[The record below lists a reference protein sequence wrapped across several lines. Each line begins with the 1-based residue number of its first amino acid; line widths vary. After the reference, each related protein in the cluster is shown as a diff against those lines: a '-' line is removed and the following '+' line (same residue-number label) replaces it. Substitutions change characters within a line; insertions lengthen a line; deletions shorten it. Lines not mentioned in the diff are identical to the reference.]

1 MNRGMVP
8 VTDTAQSVLDTTLKP
23 AARQAP
29 AAYEDSAPR
38 SDWSVLK
45 RLFRDYLW
53 VHRARIAVSLASMLV
68 VSATTVASMKLIELI
83 VDDVLVKKDL
93 DQLLMIAG
101 LLVGVSIVKAS
112 AGALQGT
119 MTSYFTMR
127 AIADLQIVLFNR
139 IIQADL
145 ARHNETHSGRFA
157 AHFLN
162 DTQMI
167 RRTISGTL
175 TNLTKEGT
183 IALGLIIFVYFQ
195 DFVLAVM
202 ATIVLPLIALMVRQ
216 LRRRIQKATRRG
228 MAETGV
234 LSSLMMDSFDGVRVV
249 KAYGQEAREMARMET
264 SVNRRLRFQLKALYA
279 QVLTSPITEALT
291 SLALAGVLLYGGFKV
306 INGALTPGEFVS
318 IIASIG
324 AAYRPMRTVAR
335 QMTDIAEGVAA
346 ADRVFKA
353 IDVEPTITDA
363 PNAPDLNVSHGHV
376 RLEDVQFGYR
386 DTVKALHNLTIDAP
400 AGAKVALVGPSG
412 AGKSTV
418 LNLIPRF
425 YDVQS
430 GRVLIDGQDIRAVRL
445 ASLRKALSLVTQ
457 EPYLFDDTIAA
468 NIAYGRPDASP
479 AAIEAAAR
487 AAAAHDFIMDLGQG
501 YDSVVGEKGVTLSGG
516 QRQRIA
522 IARAILADAPI
533 LLLDEATSALDT
545 ESERLIQEAL
555 RRLMVGRTSIVI
567 AHRLSTIMD
576 ADIIYVLD
584 KGRVVE
590 SGSHRDLL
598 AADGLYAQLYRTQ
611 FTEPA

>member
-1 MNRGMVP
+1 M
-8 VTDTAQSVLDTTLKP
+8 TDTAQPVLDTAL
-23 AARQAP
+23 AP
-29 AAYEDSAPR
+29 ATAPR
-38 SDWSVLK
+38 AAAHGESKAPSDWSVLK
-45 RLFRDYLW
+45 RLFREYLW
-53 VHRARIAVSLASMLV
+53 AHRGRIGLSLGSMLI
-68 VSATTVASMKLIELI
+68 VSAMTVASMKLIELI

-93 DQLLMIAG
+93 DQLWFIAG
-101 LLVGVSIVKAS
+101 LLVGVAVVKAG

-127 AIADLQIVLFNR
+127 AIADLQIDLFNR
-139 IIQADL
+139 IIKADL

-157 AHFLN
+157 ANFLN
-162 DTQMI
+162 DTQLI

-183 IALGLIIFVYFQ
+183 IAIGLILFVYFQ
-195 DFVLAVM
+195 DFGLAVM
-202 ATIVLPLIALMVRQ
+202 ATVVLPLIAFLVRK
-216 LRRRIQKATRRG
+216 LRHRIQKATRRG

-234 LSSLMMDSFDGVRVV
+234 LSSLMMDSLDGVRVV
-249 KAYGQEAREMARMET
+249 KAYGQEAREMARMGR
-264 SVNRRLRFQLKALYA
+264 SIDRRLRFQLKALYA

-291 SLALAGVLLYGGFKV
+291 SLALAGVLLYGGLKV
-306 INGALTPGEFVS
+306 IDGGLTPGEFVS

-346 ADRVFKA
+346 ADRVFTA
-353 IDVEPTITDA
+353 IDVEPTIVDA
-363 PNAPDLNVSHGHV
+363 PDAKPLAVSQGQV
-376 RLEDVQFGYR
+376 RLENVHFGYR
-386 DTVKALHNLTIDAP
+386 DTVKALHGITIDVP

-430 GRVLIDGQDIRAVRL
+430 GRVLIDGQDIRSVRL
-445 ASLRKALSLVTQ
+445 DSLRRALSLVTQ
-457 EPYLFDDTIAA
+457 DPYLFDDTVAA
-468 NIAYGRPDASP
+468 NIAYGRPDASME
-479 AAIEAAAR
+479 AVEAAGK
-487 AAAAHDFIMDLGQG
+487 AAAAHDFILDLAQG
-501 YDSVVGEKGVTLSGG
+501 YDTVVGEKGVILSGG

-522 IARAILADAPI
+522 IARAILNDTPI

-545 ESERLIQEAL
+545 ESERLIQDAL
-555 RRLMVGRTSIVI
+555 RRLMVGRTSVVI

-590 SGSHRDLL
+590 QGSHRNLL

-611 FTEPA
+611 FAEPG